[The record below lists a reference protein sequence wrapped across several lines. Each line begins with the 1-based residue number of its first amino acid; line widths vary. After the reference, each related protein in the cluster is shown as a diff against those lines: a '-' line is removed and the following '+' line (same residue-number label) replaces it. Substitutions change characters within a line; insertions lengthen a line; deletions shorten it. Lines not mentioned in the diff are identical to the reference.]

1 MLNDHGEARKDR
13 TVEAVLE
20 KLIERK
26 LSAGASSVA
35 QIGLRTGFP
44 FPRRDSPHSFRY
56 GNAERREAVQDGD
69 TNLELGD
76 LT

>member
-1 MLNDHGEARKDR
+1 MVRTISGFCDEAGKAAD
-13 TVEAVLE
+13 V
-20 KLIERK
+20 
-26 LSAGASSVA
+26 GGSVA

-44 FPRRDSPHSFRY
+44 FPQTDSTHSFRY

-76 LT
+76 LTVELQGSELM